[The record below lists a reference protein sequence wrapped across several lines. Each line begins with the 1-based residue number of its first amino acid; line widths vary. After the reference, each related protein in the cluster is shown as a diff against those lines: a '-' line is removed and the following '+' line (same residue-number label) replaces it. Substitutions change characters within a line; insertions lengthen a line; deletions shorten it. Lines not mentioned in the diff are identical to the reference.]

1 MLLVFYGKGKGKT
14 TAAFGTA
21 IRALGRGWRVL
32 VVQFM
37 KYGESGEVTFLKNLS
52 KGYLRNR
59 ILVYQVGT
67 KEFINPNDL
76 GNHIASTNMALS
88 YGFLTY
94 VYPKIMLK
102 YKPKLVVFDEL
113 GLAIHIGLIDE
124 SITAKILRKFVG
136 NVKRHA
142 IVTGRYVPKP
152 VKDLADLVTEVK
164 EIKHYFKKGFIDLVG
179 LDV

>member
-21 IRALGRGWRVL
+21 VRALGRGWRVL
-32 VVQFM
+32 IVQFM
-37 KYGESGEVTFLKNLS
+37 KYGESGEVILLKNLS

-59 ILVYQVGT
+59 VFIHQVGT

-76 GNHIASTNMALS
+76 GDQIASINMALS

-102 YKPKLVVFDEL
+102 YRPRLVVFDEL
-113 GLAIHIGLIDE
+113 GLATHLGLIDE
-124 SITAKILRKFVG
+124 ATAIKILRKFAN

-152 VKDLADLVTEVK
+152 IKDLADLVTEVK
-164 EIKHYFKKGFIDLVG
+164 EVKHYFKKGFVDLVG